1 MPNLPIY
8 LDYNATTP
16 IDPEVAQAMLPYLTE
31 HFGNPSSAHW
41 FGRQTRQA
49 IDKARMQVANF
60 LGCEADEV
68 IFTSGGS
75 EANNYAIKGYAWAH
89 REKGNHLIAAAIEH
103 PAVLEVLA
111 YLQRHGFQCTLLPVD
126 DYGRVS
132 AAALQAALTPQ
143 TILVSLMHANNEV
156 GTLQPIPEIAAIT
169 RRAGVAFHCDAAQSA
184 GKVPVRVQELGV
196 DMLSLAGHKLYAPK
210 GVGALFVRRGIQLEK
225 LIHGAGHENNRRAGT
240 ENVLEIAGLGQA
252 CEIAQRELEKNM
264 KHMHA
269 LRERLRNGLQ
279 QNLHDLKFNGH
290 PEQVL
295 PNTLSVSFRN
305 VAANALMAEL
315 SNTLAVS
322 PGAACHADSISI
334 SHVLAAMHVPEE
346 YAMGTLRL
354 SVGKR
359 TTEEEVDRA
368 IAILASAVRK
378 LADV

>member
-1 MPNLPIY
+1 MTPIY

-16 IDPEVAQAMLPYLTE
+16 IDPEVAQAMLPYLSE

-60 LGCEADEV
+60 LGCEVDEV

-89 REKGNHLIAAAIEH
+89 REKGNHLIASAIEH

-111 YLQRHGFQCTLLPVD
+111 YLQRNGFQYTLLPVD
-126 DYGRVS
+126 EYGRVS
-132 AAALQAALTPQ
+132 PEVLQAALTPQ

-156 GTLQPIPEIAAIT
+156 GTLQPITEIAAIT
-169 RRAGVAFHCDAAQSA
+169 RQAGIALHCDAAQST

-210 GVGALFVRRGIQLEK
+210 GIGALFVRRGVQLEK
-225 LIHGAGHENNRRAGT
+225 LIHGAGHERNRRAGT
-240 ENVLEIAGLGQA
+240 ENVLEIVGLGQA

-264 KHMHA
+264 KHMRA

-305 VAANALMAEL
+305 VAANALMTEL

-322 PGAACHADSISI
+322 PGAACHADAISI
-334 SHVLAAMHVPEE
+334 SHVLAAMHVPQE

-354 SVGKR
+354 SVGKK

-368 IAILASAVRK
+368 LAVLASALAK
-378 LADV
+378 LAGQ